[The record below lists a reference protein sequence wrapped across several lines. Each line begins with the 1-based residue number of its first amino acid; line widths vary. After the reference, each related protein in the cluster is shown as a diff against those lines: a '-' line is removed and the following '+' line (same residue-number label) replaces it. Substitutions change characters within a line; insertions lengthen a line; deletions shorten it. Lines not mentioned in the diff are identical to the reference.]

1 MNNFELILR
10 KVESRLSFSQG
21 KTLSGNYPYFR
32 LYDVDDII
40 TKDIIEEVCSVESV
54 EFFSVG
60 VDQNKLYALFK
71 VSCDK

>member
-40 TKDIIEEVCSVESV
+40 TKDIIEEVCSDSMHTVYDV
-54 EFFSVG
+54 TCIV
-60 VDQNKLYALFK
+60 
-71 VSCDK
+71 CDVLQR